1 MEVSH
6 LGRYYTTFFEKLSLA
21 ATQKAPLFEKMA
33 LSLNKL
39 AFLSDEQFLDE
50 MYKEAFLSADNED
63 ILKRLSTTHAPSENF
78 KKWVYCQLC
87 KEFAIGIHE
96 FNRKIDPLVSSI
108 IAAHICFTAD
118 QIKFLKKNY
127 ADFKKQI
134 KRIEKI
140 IPVETYYAP
149 NFMEENRK
157 MFQHYYRQLQCY
169 DFIFTQHGFLC
180 DWALTN
186 DSFESFVVRLC
197 SNQPDLLEKIYFR
210 FNFSIHEAILI
221 LFQKDFF
228 RNYSGL
234 DVLKFENAIR
244 EAVGENVNSE
254 NYVLLKNVVEVILH
268 QPHTC
273 PILYQ
278 FASLATEEN
287 LAQHTFVGE
296 IISYSYVN
304 QYMQMLFLIVSNAPR
319 INIEIL
325 ISDVLKPILEFEEDF
340 NTHLS
345 AAVLT
350 SKMPIAPSVY
360 RRGIEC
366 LIEYLEAFK

>member
-1 MEVSH
+1 M
-6 LGRYYTTFFEKLSLA
+6 GRYYTTFFEKLSLA
-21 ATQKAPLFEKMA
+21 ATQKAALFEKMA
-33 LSLNKL
+33 ISLSKL
-39 AFLSDEQFLDE
+39 AFLSDKSFLDE
-50 MYKEAFLSADNED
+50 MYKTAFLSEDNES

-87 KEFAIGIHE
+87 KEFAIGIHTY
-96 FNRKIDPLVSSI
+96 NRKIDSLVSSI
-108 IAAHICFTAD
+108 IYAHICFTPE

-127 ADFKKQI
+127 PAHKKQI
-134 KRIEKI
+134 KRIENV
-140 IPVETYYAP
+140 IPIETFYAP

-180 DWALTN
+180 DWELTN
-186 DSFESFVVRLC
+186 DSFESFVVKLC

-210 FNFSIHEAILI
+210 FNFNLHEAILI

-234 DVLKFENAIR
+234 DVLKFEKAIS
-244 EAVGENVNSE
+244 ESIGKNVNGEN
-254 NYVLLKNVVEVILH
+254 YDLLKNVVEVILH
-268 QPHTC
+268 QLNTC

-287 LAQHTFVGE
+287 LSQHTFVGE
-296 IISYSYVN
+296 IISYSYVD
-304 QYMQMLFLIVSNAPR
+304 QYMQMLFLIVSNTPR
-319 INIEIL
+319 MNIEIL
-325 ISDVLKPILEFEEDF
+325 ISDVLKPILEFDEDF

-345 AAVLT
+345 TAILT
-350 SKMPIAPSVY
+350 SKMQIAPSVY